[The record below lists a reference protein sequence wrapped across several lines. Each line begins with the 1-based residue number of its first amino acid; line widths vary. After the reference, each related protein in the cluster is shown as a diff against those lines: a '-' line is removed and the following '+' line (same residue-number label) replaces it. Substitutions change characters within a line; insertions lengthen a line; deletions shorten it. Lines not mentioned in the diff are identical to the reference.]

1 MANSLLT
8 PPPQVDPDKKAPTLH
23 PAAEAPN
30 LNEETDGSMWTSL
43 VANLRDAF
51 SKSKEEPLQLDSK
64 PIKNDLIIEKQG
76 VFASLW
82 SSVRDVFFPVKLPR
96 LVLESNPIAVVDRM
110 KTKQNPM
117 ATGSAIAVY
126 ALIILL
132 IGWLL
137 HKKIPFAAP
146 VKAPLVT
153 ELAIPPQAPPKAD
166 AMGGGG
172 E

>member
-1 MANSLLT
+1 MANSWLT
-8 PPPQVDPDKKAPTLH
+8 TPTPDPDKPAPTLR
-23 PAAEAPN
+23 PADAPH

-64 PIKNDLIIEKQG
+64 PIKNDLIIEEQG

-82 SSVRDVFFPVKLPR
+82 SSVRDVFFPVKLPP
-96 LVLESNPIAVVDRM
+96 LVLESKPIAVVDRM

-117 ATGSAIAVY
+117 ATGSAIAIY
-126 ALIILL
+126 ALLILL

-137 HKKIPFAAP
+137 HKKVQFAAP
-146 VKAPLVT
+146 VKAMVLTDVQ
-153 ELAIPPQAPPKAD
+153 I
-166 AMGGGG
+166 
-172 E
+172 